1 MNYENVVKDFFANRA
16 DTSGNR
22 YHRPGAFVT
31 RLANRHHFMRL
42 LNVIAPNLMP
52 WSTSGAKHGVVKI
65 KPNYLSLDVYKD
77 RNVVVGTMWVNT
89 EFEARCVENRLTR
102 LVKYDVAI
110 ETAVRRNHNNYIIT
124 FEIITEPVELNGN
137 VIEPGLDEIE
147 PVNLETEK
155 EICESI
161 FFSEATRKAI
171 QVVRGALH
179 FGSKRLNEID
189 DEIAKLQAM
198 RKEIEDNM
206 KTIKNSIGA

>member
-1 MNYENVVKDFFANRA
+1 MNYEHIVEGFFANRT

-22 YHRPGAFVT
+22 YHLPGAFVT
-31 RLANRHHFMRL
+31 RLANQHHFMRL

-52 WSTSGAKHGVVKI
+52 WSTSEAKNGIVKI
-65 KPNYLSLDVYKD
+65 KPNYLCLESYTD
-77 RNVVVGTMWVNT
+77 RNIVVGTLWVNT
-89 EFEARCVENRLTR
+89 EFEARCVVNRLTR
-102 LVKYDVAI
+102 LAKYSVSIDSAI
-110 ETAVRRNHNNYIIT
+110 RKHGSNHVIT
-124 FEIITEPVELNGN
+124 FEIITELAEMREDAAESLQDEMEL
-137 VIEPGLDEIE
+137 
-147 PVNLETEK
+147 VNPETEK

-171 QVVRGALH
+171 QVVRGAIH

-189 DEIAKLQAM
+189 GEIAKLQAM